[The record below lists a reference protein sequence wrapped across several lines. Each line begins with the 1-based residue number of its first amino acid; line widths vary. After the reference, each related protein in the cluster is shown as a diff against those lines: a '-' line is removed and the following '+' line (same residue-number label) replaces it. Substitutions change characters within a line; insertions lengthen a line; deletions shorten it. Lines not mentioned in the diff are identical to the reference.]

1 MATDLHEKGKART
14 PMIPRRT
21 RWGWLDLRTHPETS
35 GGAREPCRYA
45 VGPNTFCLLL
55 RALEKLLIM
64 CFIISWGSQEEPG
77 VQGEEPVGDRE
88 LWPWLLIFPV
98 N

>member
-1 MATDLHEKGKART
+1 
-14 PMIPRRT
+14 
-21 RWGWLDLRTHPETS
+21 
-35 GGAREPCRYA
+35 
-45 VGPNTFCLLL
+45 
-55 RALEKLLIM
+55 M

-77 VQGEEPVGDRE
+77 VEGEEPVGDRE